1 MSATRKS
8 ISTVA
13 AITTKAVKLPRSSSP
28 INDIDVETR
37 PTKRVKVTN
46 ETKVTNGTKATI
58 TKKTLV
64 SEESQAS
71 LIAHTTA
78 LDIAESQSSQ
88 PAEATNDS
96 KPGKRGAKKK
106 ATAAEPVPGD
116 FAPRKTR
123 DWKVGAHISG
133 AGGIENAVVNAAKI
147 G

>member
-8 ISTVA
+8 ISTAA

-46 ETKVTNGTKATI
+46 ETKVNGTKATI

-78 LDIAESQSSQ
+78 LEIAESQSSQ
-88 PAEATNDS
+88 PAEGPNDS
-96 KPGKRGAKKK
+96 KPGKRGPKKK